1 MKRIICFLICVF
13 LMLGVTACSN
23 DEKSTKDNESANSNK
38 INDDIHDNDNGL
50 NENYDKIIHCDL
62 ETGVPGS
69 RRDET
74 EGSYYEYYIKN
85 DRLVKYIRYRV
96 LPSEWDDSFVKKY
109 VDALKDEGWKKIE
122 IDDHNLILT
131 IESTS
136 DVPEDN
142 NPLDGSLTSI
152 LESSEKDS
160 NCYIK

>member
-1 MKRIICFLICVF
+1 MKRIICLLICVF
-13 LMLGVTACSN
+13 LFLGMTACSSN
-23 DEKSTKDNESANSNK
+23 EKSTRDKESVNSSQKNET
-38 INDDIHDNDNGL
+38 IHSNDNGVI
-50 NENYDKIIHCDL
+50 EKYDKIIHCDL
-62 ETGVPGS
+62 ETGIPGS

-85 DRLVKYIRYRV
+85 ERLVKYIRYRV
-96 LPSEWDDSFVKKY
+96 LPSEWDDSFIKEY
-109 VDALKDEGWKKIE
+109 INGLKDDGWKKIE